1 MDLELSLGST
11 HSENVIQFK
20 YTSIFVKC
28 QIGGIF
34 MESIVKELSKKYC
47 KKENLIRGMIQISL
61 ENNNSLEEAK
71 EIILKFYSL

>member
-1 MDLELSLGST
+1 
-11 HSENVIQFK
+11 
-20 YTSIFVKC
+20 
-28 QIGGIF
+28 